1 MILYKV
7 QKYFPTDD
15 MNKFIECDIY
25 SVDDFER
32 ESINRLFVMVLNH
45 IFVQVYVENVIIL

>member
-32 ESINRLFVMVLNH
+32 ERKRLLNKYKSNSFYSNRRTGF
-45 IFVQVYVENVIIL
+45 YG